1 MTEFNL
7 YKGNRIDAKMLSDIV
22 QNGKITTSETGEV
35 KLTHSYGSNNTV
47 SIVLQ
52 VITATFNLKD

>member
-7 YKGNRIDAKMLSDIV
+7 FEGNRINAKMLSDLV

-35 KLTHSYGSNNTV
+35 KLTHAYGSNNTI
-47 SIVLQ
+47 SIILQ